1 MGREPTTT
9 KKEQPRN
16 KRYQEYKGKTGCLSQ
31 KSLIGYRI
39 YNNSSLSIN
48 NFSLTTGHL
57 YVIMK
62 ILDNS
67 QLFQVALIEFS

>member
-16 KRYQEYKGKTGCLSQ
+16 ERCQEYNGKTGCLSQ
-31 KSLIGYRI
+31 KSLIGYHI

-48 NFSLTTGHL
+48 DFSFTAGHL
-57 YVIMK
+57 YLIMM
-62 ILDNS
+62 ILGDS
-67 QLFQVALIEFS
+67 QLFQVALIELS